1 VSETGKVKINGVE
14 HALSDLTEAA
24 RAQLVNLQF
33 VDAQLQQLRNELAI
47 ADTARI
53 AYATALKRELASTK
67 A

>member
-1 VSETGKVKINGVE
+1 
-14 HALSDLTEAA
+14 
-24 RAQLVNLQF
+24 
-33 VDAQLQQLRNELAI
+33 LRNELAI